1 MSYHV
6 GPGPVATFASTV
18 DQFIVNPALAQV
30 VTFNSTIGSRGIT
43 IGGNTQVILPQVGN
57 YLFNISA
64 IAANAGSANT
74 QQVSLW
80 FRKNGSDVTNSN
92 SYLSVAKGVPTLIA
106 VLLDLECTTV
116 GDYYEVWWSGEST
129 DVKLDAVPAVTGS
142 STFPPNQPL
151 SPSIILTVSYVG

>member
-18 DQFIVNPALAQV
+18 DQNIVNPALAQV
-30 VTFNSTIGSRGIT
+30 VTFNSTLGSRGIT
-43 IGGNTQVILPQVGN
+43 IGSNTQIILPQVGN

-64 IAANAGSANT
+64 IAANAGAANT
-74 QQVSLW
+74 QQVSMW
-80 FRKNGSDVTNSN
+80 FLKNGSDVTNSN
-92 SYLSVAKGVPTLIA
+92 SYLSVSKNVPTLIA

-129 DVKLDAVPAVTGS
+129 DVKLDAVPAITGS

>member
-18 DQFIVNPALAQV
+18 DQSIANPINAQV

-43 IGGNTQVILPQVGN
+43 LGGNTQVILPQLGN

-64 IAANAGSANT
+64 IAANAGSSNT
-74 QQVSLW
+74 QQVSIW

-92 SYLSVAKGVPTLIA
+92 SYLSVSKSVPTLIA

-142 STFPPNQPL
+142 VTFPPNQPL

>member
-6 GPGPVATFASTV
+6 APGPVATFASSV
-18 DQFIVNPALAQV
+18 DQTIISPAAAQV
-30 VTFNSTIGSRGIT
+30 VTFDTTVANKGIT
-43 IGGNTQVILPQVGN
+43 LASNTRITLPQLGN

-64 IAANAGSANT
+64 IAANVGSSNT
-74 QQVSLW
+74 QQVSIW
-80 FRKNGSDVTNSN
+80 FRKNGSDVANSN
-92 SYLSVAKGVPTLIA
+92 SYLSVSKQVPTLIA

-129 DVKLDAVPAVTGS
+129 DVKLDSVAAVTGS
-142 STFPPNQPL
+142 VTFPPNQPA

>member
-1 MSYHV
+1 MSYHA

-18 DQFIVNPALAQV
+18 DQTIVNPALAQV
-30 VTFNSTIGSRGIT
+30 VTFNSTLGSRGIT
-43 IGGNTQVILPQVGN
+43 IGGNTQIILPQVGN

-64 IAANAGSANT
+64 IAANAGAANT
-74 QQVSLW
+74 QQVSMW

-92 SYLSVAKGVPTLIA
+92 SYLSVSKNVPTLIA

-116 GDYYEVWWSGEST
+116 GDYYEIWWSGEST

>member
-6 GPGPVATFASTV
+6 APGPVATFASTV
-18 DQFIVNPALAQV
+18 DQSIANPVNAQV

-43 IGGNTQVILPQVGN
+43 LGGNTQVILPQLGN

-64 IAANAGSANT
+64 VAANAGSSNT
-74 QQVSLW
+74 QQVSIW

-92 SYLSVAKGVPTLIA
+92 SYLSVSKSVPTLIA
-106 VLLDLECTTV
+106 VLIDLECTTV

-129 DVKLDAVPAVTGS
+129 DVKLDAVPAVSGS
-142 STFPPNQPL
+142 VTFPPNQPL